1 MPAAASRRSFIPPR
15 PAENPGPACG
25 RVRMP
30 GPAREARIGHIQFRD
45 SREAGR
51 QLAAQVLELAP
62 EDPVVVALPRGGVP
76 VGVEVARV
84 LGAPLDILA
93 VRKLGAPGDPEF
105 AVEAIAED
113 GSAVVD
119 IDTARLVGMTQ
130 ELLDATLSR
139 EARELRRRIA
149 RY

>member
-1 MPAAASRRSFIPPR
+1 
-15 PAENPGPACG
+15 
-25 RVRMP
+25 
-30 GPAREARIGHIQFRD
+30 
-45 SREAGR
+45 
-51 QLAAQVLELAP
+51 
-62 EDPVVVALPRGGVP
+62 
-76 VGVEVARV
+76 
-84 LGAPLDILA
+84 